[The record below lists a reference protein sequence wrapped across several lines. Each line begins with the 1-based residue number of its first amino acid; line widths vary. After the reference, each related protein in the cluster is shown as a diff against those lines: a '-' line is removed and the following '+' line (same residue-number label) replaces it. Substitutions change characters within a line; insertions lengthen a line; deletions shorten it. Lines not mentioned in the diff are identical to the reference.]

1 MPTCNVL
8 RAVGTLCRTLWEPG
22 GAGKG
27 VGRKRGPTP
36 AGRRASLGVGPP
48 RLSSSLSEKE
58 GPGRGQ
64 GVEQRA
70 QERGDGE
77 RLMGV
82 MWRSLSSI
90 RQ

>member
-1 MPTCNVL
+1 MGQG
-8 RAVGTLCRTLWEPG
+8 RGW
-22 GAGKG
+22 
-27 VGRKRGPTP
+27 VGREDLPP
-36 AGRRASLGVGPP
+36 AGRRASPGVGPQ

-58 GPGRGQ
+58 GPGRSQ
-64 GVEQRA
+64 VVEQRA